1 MLGLILYQLYY
12 YPLNASMAPHMIL
25 EALQVDYRLIK
36 VDKEN
41 QAQKSAEYLA
51 LNPAGRI
58 PTLVE
63 GEFVLFESAAI
74 CLHLADMHS
83 IGQLIPPIGDAT
95 RPLVYQWMMYLTNT
109 LQAELI
115 VYFYPEKHCVDTNT
129 SAEIIHAQQALIEQS
144 LSLLNVQ
151 LEKNELSDH
160 EYLLGK
166 NITVCDYFL
175 FMLLIWADEVENPP
189 LSFPHLARYLKR
201 LVKQPAIITV
211 CKKENL
217 CLEDYQ

>member
-1 MLGLILYQLYY
+1 
-12 YPLNASMAPHMIL
+12 MAPHMIL

-41 QAQKSAEYLA
+41 QGQKSKEYLA

-58 PTLVE
+58 PTLVK
-63 GEFVLFESAAI
+63 GDLVLFESAAI
-74 CLHLADMHS
+74 CLHLADMHPS
-83 IGQLIPPIGDAT
+83 IQLIPTVDDAN
-95 RPLVYQWMMYLTNT
+95 RPLFYQWIMYLTNT
-109 LQAELI
+109 LQAELM
-115 VYFYPEKHCVDTNT
+115 VYFYPEKHCVNTNAT
-129 SAEIIHAQQALIEQS
+129 AGIIQAQQALIEQS
-144 LSLLNVQ
+144 LSLLNAQ
-151 LEKNELSDH
+151 LEKNELSDQ

-175 FMLLIWADEVENPP
+175 FMLLIWADEIENPP

-217 CLEDYQ
+217 SLEDYQ